1 MSGTQLLSIRLRAT
15 GNTEFASIA
24 HVPAAVRQTNLKEAE
39 MSIDVLG
46 SLNRPEQWVGSRVLK
61 TLARHVITI
70 NAGLQL
76 HKRLRADRKILM
88 EMPDYLLTDIGMR
101 RPEIDTA
108 LRYGREIDRIRDEG
122 RL

>member
-1 MSGTQLLSIRLRAT
+1 
-15 GNTEFASIA
+15 
-24 HVPAAVRQTNLKEAE
+24 

-46 SLNRPEQWVGSRVLK
+46 SLNRPEHSVGSRVVN
-61 TLARHVITI
+61 TLARHVRAIE
-70 NAGLQL
+70 AELQRR
-76 HKRLRADRKILM
+76 KQLRADRKILM

-101 RPEIDTA
+101 RPEIDIA